1 MVPTNWHIKSTADSQ
16 KLVIIFGTSFGQK
29 SSYDPLREINPSE
42 NQSLK
47 IHMQYSTWAVFL
59 SFKF

>member
-1 MVPTNWHIKSTADSQ
+1 MIQTVGD
-16 KLVIIFGTSFGQK
+16 
-29 SSYDPLREINPSE
+29 DPLREINPSE